1 MSFGERFLVF
11 SCLVCA
17 IGCTQL
23 NNGTVADENRK
34 SSRKSR
40 VLTSYAGLVTC
51 AVKYD
56 ADCFIDAAQEYLEDE
71 RTDLLAEADAAAYR
85 ATGRSDP
92 ESKPSH
98 LVDVIGK
105 LITELSKMFEGGFS
119 GFFKS
124 ARENDEE
131 DDKNILEEG
140 ENDTA
145 RANGAQALSTGETR
159 KKGKHDGL
167 IKKLIRLIKLIIYA
181 IVLVIKI
188 HTVLAIFHGF
198 LKLKFLLVTIWA
210 LAFFGLKVFL
220 SYKNGA
226 DHVVL
231 YEDVKHEHH
240 YEEDDVPIEDW
251 KSSYYGHTSYKDR
264 LDYAQNLA
272 YKKRKPQVSTESPY
286 FWFN

>member
-145 RANGAQALSTGETR
+145 RANGEFREYNVKKKKSSKKPLKSVLRLVKVAL
-159 KKGKHDGL
+159 
-167 IKKLIRLIKLIIYA
+167 
-181 IVLVIKI
+181 IVGIVVLKI
-188 HTVLAIFHGF
+188 AVVLKVLQTAMQF
-198 LKLKFLLVTIWA
+198 KFLLISAGGFAIQAAKLWMNLRNNKNEHHEEIV
-210 LAFFGLKVFL
+210 
-220 SYKNGA
+220 YKNPYSSGGEEWQGGPGGPPGVYNA
-226 DHVVL
+226 RSIREV
-231 YEDVKHEHH
+231 HEL
-240 YEEDDVPIEDW
+240 V
-251 KSSYYGHTSYKDR
+251 YGRH
-264 LDYAQNLA
+264 
-272 YKKRKPQVSTESPY
+272 KPVAT
-286 FWFN
+286 

>member
-145 RANGAQALSTGETR
+145 RANGVEIVDREAR
-159 KKGKHDGL
+159 KKKKGWHEGF
-167 IKKLIRLIKLIIYA
+167 IKKLVRLIKLIIYA

-188 HTVLAIFHGF
+188 FTVMAIFNGF
-198 LKLKFLLVTIWA
+198 LKLKFLLVAAWA
-210 LAFFGLKVFL
+210 LGLFGAKVIS

-226 DHVVL
+226 EHIVH
-231 YEDVKHEHH
+231 YEDVKHDHHH
-240 YEEDDVPIEDW
+240 YDEEEIEVDDW
-251 KSSYYGHTSYKDR
+251 KPYHKYTDR
-264 LDYAQNLA
+264 LGYAQNLA
-272 YKKRKPQVSTESPY
+272 YRYQRPVTTTASPY
-286 FWFN
+286 FWLN